1 MTDDQIE
8 RIVIAVEGLA
18 REVREVVARV
28 DALITRDRM
37 RNEEVMSIVT
47 RVSVIEAKV
56 GIAAPKPS
64 AADLPEDTK

>member
-56 GIAAPKPS
+56 GIAAPGNG
-64 AADLPEDTK
+64 AAE